1 MKKIVFLAVA
11 MMWVAVV
18 LGQRP
23 MGDTVICPDSTY
35 YPYIYNWCTVDSLD
49 WHVWTCYN
57 HLSNIT
63 RADFT
68 PEGDNPGYDN
78 PVFDCRNNYCHGN
91 GIVGLQMKTDRP
103 IKIIGIA
110 APAYMEAAR
119 DTTINWQGG
128 LLWPEYPSNRKF
140 LNTRDTTLAGR
151 ITDSMMLYQVVGD
164 SLVELMAK
172 GWRMD
177 DPHRYIHLPPGYLG
191 CRVNSGWLSGRCLNI
206 YNIYEEPLWDSSLV
220 LPLYEV
226 MFEKPVVV
234 EDSFVVA
241 GAFYNNEGHIQWQ
254 TLPQSEQGEMMWLWD
269 HNPTRYIIFGM
280 LMDEIDGRWA
290 YWAKFRKKE
299 WKKFGGHHVV
309 AADLDEHIIPFG
321 NAPFIFPIIEP
332 GFDTTLCHNVR
343 DIRVVARTDSSATL
357 CWDSGDGGPWEVAFG
372 KMTDQWEDF
381 TITTVNTPMVT
392 LTGLE
397 AGTVYFALV
406 RSYCG
411 VTHEYGDWS
420 SPEEVEIY
428 EHHPEPEGIA
438 EKEGDRMVYLMP
450 NPARGVV
457 SVMSSYR
464 IGRMEVY
471 DMTGAKVHEE
481 RVDGIAANVDVSG
494 WKRGTYVVAL
504 YLEQGVVT
512 KKLLVE

>member
-11 MMWVAVV
+11 MMWVTVV
-18 LGQRP
+18 FGQRP
-23 MGDTVICPDSTY
+23 VGDTITCPEGLNYFTY
-35 YPYIYNWCTVDSLD
+35 VYDWCEDTDID
-49 WHVWTCYN
+49 WYVETCYN
-57 HLSNIT
+57 HLAFQDAPYFYGMTDPNGTMS
-63 RADFT
+63 
-68 PEGDNPGYDN
+68 PDNTNAFYY
-78 PVFDCRNNYCHGN
+78 FCGN
-91 GIVGLQMKTDRP
+91 GITGTQYITDKP

-119 DTTINWQGG
+119 DTTIYGG
-128 LLWPEYPSNRKF
+128 GSFPAGSGIPGTF

-151 ITDSMMLYQVVGD
+151 ITDSMILYQVDPDGGG
-164 SLVELMAK
+164 LVELMAK

-177 DPHRYIHLPPGYLG
+177 DPHRYIHLPPGRLG
-191 CRVNSGWLSGRCLNI
+191 WANYYQRPI
-206 YNIYEEPLWDSSLV
+206 DSSLV
-220 LPLYEV
+220 VPLYEV
-226 MFEKPVVV
+226 MFDKPVVV
-234 EDSFVVA
+234 EDTFVVA
-241 GAFYNNEGHIQWQ
+241 GTCLNNEGSYAWQ
-254 TLPQSEQGEMMWLWD
+254 FDPLTDRPKWMWLWD
-269 HNPTRYIIFGM
+269 HCPTRYICWRG
-280 LMDEIDGRWA
+280 LELEETCKVW
-290 YWAKFRKKE
+290 WSKFRTLD
-299 WKKFGGHHVV
+299 WRVRRMVV
-309 AADLDEHIIPFG
+309 MYHGDTGIIGATF
-321 NAPFIFPIIEP
+321 FSQIIYPIIDP

-397 AGTVYFALV
+397 VGTVYFALV

-494 WKRGTYVVAL
+494 WRRGTYVVAL